1 MSAVWVSVMSGSLK
15 SAVAVTVRPSGPEPA
30 CVAMEPSAGGRL
42 GPAAVDPPRGQR
54 GERARRWRRLAV
66 RVPAPAGDGAVR
78 LQPAGVVPP
87 RAHLG
92 ERARRW
98 RRLPEL
104 VVAPAGDGAV
114 GLDPAGVAHSPPLV
128 VPIPP
133 ALRPSRAHLGE
144 RARWRRRLALSVVSP
159 TGDGAVG
166 LEPTGVLA

>member
-1 MSAVWVSVMSGSLK
+1 
-15 SAVAVTVRPSGPEPA
+15 RPERAQPHHPA
-30 CVAMEPSAGGRL
+30 MQRPAHRRRRFAQLIRPPAGG
-42 GPAAVDPPRGQR
+42 AAVP
-54 GERARRWRRLAV
+54 
-66 RVPAPAGDGAVR
+66 
-78 LQPAGVVPP
+78 LQPAGVAPP
-87 RAHLG
+87 RARLG

-144 RARWRRRLALSVVSP
+144 RARRRRRLALRVVSP

-166 LEPTGVLA
+166 LAPPGVLAPPP